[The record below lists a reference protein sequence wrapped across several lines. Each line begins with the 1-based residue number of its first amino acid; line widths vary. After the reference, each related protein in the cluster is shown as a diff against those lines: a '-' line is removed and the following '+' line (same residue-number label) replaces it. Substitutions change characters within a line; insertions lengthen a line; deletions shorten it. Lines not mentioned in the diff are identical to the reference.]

1 MGPRLNIRAALQGT
15 AGHSAIMGTFSD
27 TVLLA
32 LSDPDRLKGALAP
45 ADDSSGIL
53 TLINATH
60 ELAFA
65 RIDRV
70 TDVRVGDIVLQQPFF
85 PVRRVSGDLS
95 RTVPNY
101 VRDDLRL
108 TVTHEP
114 IWADLLA
121 RVHVDLVA
129 EVDPGGVESVVTRM
143 VDGIS
148 TLDDFRAQV
157 PFLDLDEFMHRHQLA
172 TVEDLREAGE
182 YLVAEIRLRAPPQFD
197 PTDPANSY
205 RIEIAV
211 AVLAVDSLD
220 LTEGLRAAKRLR
232 SSASDLLAPT
242 RPSLLGE
249 AKAPYAV
256 AVVFPAASAAPDPQA
271 AAAAATRL
279 FAHEDVL
286 SLFLSTP

>member
-1 MGPRLNIRAALQGT
+1 MDNPQPVPDLLQWGPRLNIRAAHQGT
-15 AGHSAIMGTFSD
+15 AGHIAIMGTFSD
-27 TVLLA
+27 TALLA

-60 ELAFA
+60 EIAFA

-70 TDVRVGDIVLQQPFF
+70 ADIRVGDIVLQQPFF

-129 EVDPGGVESVVTRM
+129 
-143 VDGIS
+143 
-148 TLDDFRAQV
+148 
-157 PFLDLDEFMHRHQLA
+157 
-172 TVEDLREAGE
+172 
-182 YLVAEIRLRAPPQFD
+182 
-197 PTDPANSY
+197 
-205 RIEIAV
+205 
-211 AVLAVDSLD
+211 
-220 LTEGLRAAKRLR
+220 
-232 SSASDLLAPT
+232 
-242 RPSLLGE
+242 
-249 AKAPYAV
+249 
-256 AVVFPAASAAPDPQA
+256 
-271 AAAAATRL
+271 
-279 FAHEDVL
+279 
-286 SLFLSTP
+286 